1 MYFDLTKDE
10 DEPEL
15 INSSFEEISLL
26 SNDDSLNNTKK
37 RKHKVTPPSQS
48 KKHLRPDSPLQK
60 KEEEEDMIFLELDDE
75 DEVDEEEEEE
85 EEEEDVVILSP
96 IPIPIQKQSIQRKVS
111 SSAVIG
117 SSSMEKKRANI
128 SSSNIGLQS
137 KGGKEKTSK
146 EKTSSSA
153 LNLEGSSS
161 ALTGSS
167 AIIPVHTRAS
177 TSAAPTSWKWTCPDC
192 LKEYAGATNDKRI
205 EIRRAGVLGDCG
217 AKKTFSSLH
226 SSSSSS
232 SSSPASPPM
241 FTTFSTVSTGIED
254 SHCCSADAS
263 NWEVILLL
271 DSREVRTQ
279 KDRDYIPNGLMSKE
293 GVICEKRSLPLGDI
307 TWIARRKADAPKPAK
322 VPLHLIRAS
331 GRGRGGG
338 GDGISR
344 SQSGHQSTLDSDFGY
359 GMQSSSSSSTFLKST
374 SSSSLL
380 PAKKASTKEKD
391 DAKKAQKESDKA
403 LKEIEKKA
411 KILAASSA
419 PRAEEEYM
427 LDYIIERKSC
437 NDLAASIIDGRYNE
451 QKLRLANS
459 GMRVTYLIEGDPHQT
474 SLGGTGGPRAAFGG
488 GPLKIG
494 AKHILTAMAN
504 TQVLAGFH
512 VVQTTTIDATIAHL
526 GAMHRIVEAN
536 FLSSLA
542 CQRES
547 SIEEEGREVYTRTN
561 YSSSSSSSSTPI
573 GIKRKP
579 FNSGTSGMSSSKG
592 DSQSSSSSSSSSHK
606 ICPNDCCTLMGRPTV
621 LQRVMTYASWSQL
634 MKRPRHF
641 TAMNLFGQALR
652 QVNGCSAERAQAI
665 LERYPTPASLLLG
678 YKNLKYPLRDGP
690 TMLQG
695 LPVRGQKACIG
706 PALSR
711 NVYDAFQGES
721 QSGKKKIQVD
731 TSGKKK
737 IQVQVDGEDE
747 EEEDEGKIVGEDETF
762 G

>member
-15 INSSFEEISLL
+15 IDSSIDEIILL
-26 SNDDSLNNTKK
+26 NDSLNNTKK

-48 KKHLRPDSPLQK
+48 KKRSPLQQK
-60 KEEEEDMIFLELDDE
+60 EEEEEEDMIFLELDDE
-75 DEVDEEEEEE
+75 DEVDEEK
-85 EEEEDVVILSP
+85 EEEEDEVVILSP
-96 IPIPIQKQSIQRKVS
+96 IRIPIQKQSIQRKVS
-111 SSAVIG
+111 SSAVIS
-117 SSSMEKKRANI
+117 SSSMEKKRASI
-128 SSSNIGLQS
+128 SSSNIGLQL
-137 KGGKEKTSK
+137 KDTALTSK
-146 EKTSSSA
+146 AKTTLNSSSSSSKA
-153 LNLEGSSS
+153 LLEGSSSS

-177 TSAAPTSWKWTCPDC
+177 TSIAPTSWKWTCPDC

-217 AKKTFSSLH
+217 AKKSISSLH
-226 SSSSSS
+226 SS

-241 FTTFSTVSTGIED
+241 FNTFSTFSRGIED
-254 SHCCSADAS
+254 SHSCLADAS

-279 KDRDYIPNGLMSKE
+279 KDRDYIPNGLMSRE
-293 GVICEKRSLPLGDI
+293 GVRCEKRSLPLGDI
-307 TWIARRKADAPKPAK
+307 TWIARRKADAQKPAK

-331 GRGRGGG
+331 GRGGGRDGGG
-338 GDGISR
+338 EDVGGRDGISR
-344 SQSGHQSTLDSDFGY
+344 SHSGHQSTLDSDFGF
-359 GMQSSSSSSTFLKST
+359 GMRLQSSSSSSSNFLKST
-374 SSSSLL
+374 SLSSLL
-380 PAKKASTKEKD
+380 PAKKASSKEKD
-391 DAKKAQKESDKA
+391 DAKKAQKES
-403 LKEIEKKA
+403 EKKA
-411 KILAASSA
+411 KVLAASSA

-536 FLSSLA
+536 FFSSLE
-542 CQRES
+542 CQRKS
-547 SIEEEGREVYTRTN
+547 SIDEEGGGGGGGGGYTTN
-561 YSSSSSSSSTPI
+561 CFSSSSSSSSSSTP
-573 GIKRKP
+573 KFR
-579 FNSGTSGMSSSKG
+579 SGTSGMLSPKGASQSLSSSTT
-592 DSQSSSSSSSSSHK
+592 SSSSSSHK

-621 LQRVMTYASWSQL
+621 LQRVITYASWSQL

-641 TAMNLFGQALR
+641 TAMNLFGRALR

-665 LERYPTPASLLLG
+665 LERYPTPALLIRG

-711 NVYDAFQGES
+711 NVFDAFQGES
-721 QSGKKKIQVD
+721 QSRKKKSEV
-731 TSGKKK
+731 GEGEE
-737 IQVQVDGEDE
+737 GEDE
-747 EEEDEGKIVGEDETF
+747 DEEDEGKVVGEDETF

>member
-15 INSSFEEISLL
+15 INSSIEEISLV

-85 EEEEDVVILSP
+85 EEEDVVILSP

-117 SSSMEKKRANI
+117 SSSMEKKRAII
-128 SSSNIGLQS
+128 SSSNTGLQS
-137 KGGKEKTSK
+137 KDAALTSK
-146 EKTSSSA
+146 AKTTLNSSSSA

-161 ALTGSS
+161 A
-167 AIIPVHTRAS
+167 IKPVHTRAS

-226 SSSSSS
+226 SS

-331 GRGRGGG
+331 GRGGG

-344 SQSGHQSTLDSDFGY
+344 SQSGHQSTLDSDFGF
-359 GMQSSSSSSTFLKST
+359 GMQSSSSSSSTFLKST

-380 PAKKASTKEKD
+380 PAKKASSKEKD

-474 SLGGTGGPRAAFGG
+474 SLGGTGGPRAAVGG
-488 GPLKIG
+488 GPIKIG

-547 SIEEEGREVYTRTN
+547 SIEEEGGEVYTTTG
-561 YSSSSSSSSTPI
+561 YSSTSSSSSTPI

-579 FNSGTSGMSSSKG
+579 FSSGTSGMSSSKG
-592 DSQSSSSSSSSSHK
+592 ASQTLSSSSSHK

-641 TAMNLFGQALR
+641 TAMNLFGRALR

-721 QSGKKKIQVD
+721 QSGKKKIQV
-731 TSGKKK
+731 
-737 IQVQVDGEDE
+737 QVDGEDE
-747 EEEDEGKIVGEDETF
+747 EDEGKLVGEDETF